1 MKGTAK
7 RLMLKVVINA
17 FSMNADPALDNLEC
31 ARASSPTSRAGGG
44 YASVM
49 RRAPAGVVLLA
60 LACGCS
66 RPFLARDGTL
76 VFQEKGAHGASV
88 LTANGLEFHDVT
100 DVPKRVVVRDPY
112 EPWRAPIGFLVPA
125 NGRFTRTSS
134 PTVVA
139 TNGLGIVL
147 RPSDTRVPSWGGE
160 MLVRVDVLA
169 PAAPGTARW
178 GEDVAIVLDG
188 RGEDTRALAE
198 TALARL
204 GGRDR
209 VVVTDAAGA
218 RVVVPPMPA
227 SNRSLI
233 LAAIERRLA
242 SPPDARLDPARAVAK
257 ALEVLSRGTLRRV
270 LVLSEV
276 GVDARDEAL
285 RGLGEEMVPMS
296 VVSTRG
302 ADLDARRSIVDE
314 FVPASGDAAFR
325 DVVLAFDGTPAP
337 SHVLEASG
345 GDARWQLEGGDLA
358 LGDVRAGDE
367 RAEVVRVTIPAWT
380 PGEAFTLH
388 VAVRFDDVAR
398 AGEHRTMNVDLP
410 CTYDDDVVRLAASR
424 HGDVIAYAS
433 ALATLARLDA
443 TFLGGGQTPG
453 DLRPVARMH
462 ARSLGLLARDMHDP
476 AAAAQAALLEA
487 LLDAGE

>member
-1 MKGTAK
+1 
-7 RLMLKVVINA
+7 
-17 FSMNADPALDNLEC
+17 
-31 ARASSPTSRAGGG
+31 
-44 YASVM
+44 M
-49 RRAPAGVVLLA
+49 RRALAGVLLV
-60 LACGCS
+60 LACGCG

-76 VFQEKGAHGASV
+76 VFTEKGGNGASV

-100 DVPKRVVVRDPY
+100 DVPRRVVVRDPY
-112 EPWRAPIGFLVPA
+112 EPWRAPLGFLVPA
-125 NGRFTRTSS
+125 NGRFTKTST

-139 TNGLGIVL
+139 TSGLAIVL

-198 TALARL
+198 AALSRL

-209 VVVTDAAGA
+209 VVVVDAAGA
-218 RVVVPPMPA
+218 HVVVPPMPA

-233 LAAIERRLA
+233 LAAVERRLA
-242 SPPDARLDPARAVAK
+242 SPPDARVDPARAVAK
-257 ALEVLSRGTLRRV
+257 ALEALSRGTLRRV
-270 LVLSEV
+270 LVLSEA
-276 GVDARDEAL
+276 GTDARDEAL
-285 RGLGEEMVPMS
+285 RGLGEEMVPLS
-296 VVSTRG
+296 VVATNDRGGDLETRRG
-302 ADLDARRSIVDE
+302 YVDA
-314 FVPASGDAAFR
+314 FVPAAGDAAFR
-325 DVVLAFDGTPAP
+325 DVVLGFEGTPAP

-345 GDARWQLEGGDLA
+345 GDARWELEGGDLG

-398 AGEHRTMNVDLP
+398 GGEHRTMKVDLP

-453 DLRPVARMH
+453 DLRPIARMH

-487 LLDAGE
+487 LLDAVE

>member
-1 MKGTAK
+1 
-7 RLMLKVVINA
+7 
-17 FSMNADPALDNLEC
+17 
-31 ARASSPTSRAGGG
+31 
-44 YASVM
+44 M
-49 RRAPAGVVLLA
+49 RRALAGVLLLLA
-60 LACGCS
+60 CACS

-76 VFQEKGAHGASV
+76 IFQEKGAHGASV

-100 DVPKRVVVRDPY
+100 DIPRRVVVRDPY
-112 EPWRAPIGFLVPA
+112 EPWRAPIGFLIPA
-125 NGRFTRTSS
+125 NGRFTKTSS
-134 PTVVA
+134 PTLVA
-139 TNGLGIVL
+139 TSGLAIVL

-188 RGEDTRALAE
+188 RGEDTLALAAA
-198 TALARL
+198 ALSRL

-242 SPPDARLDPARAVAK
+242 TPADARPDPARAVAK
-257 ALEVLSRGTLRRV
+257 ALAVISRGTLRRV
-270 LVLSEV
+270 LVLSEA
-276 GVDARDEAL
+276 GTDARDEAVK
-285 RGLGEEMVPMS
+285 GLGEEMVPLS
-296 VVSTRG
+296 VVATNDRG
-302 ADLDARRSIVDE
+302 GDLDTRRGYIDA

-325 DVVLAFDGTPAP
+325 DVVLGFEGTPAP

-367 RAEVVRVTIPAWT
+367 RTEVVRVTIPAWT
-380 PGEAFTLH
+380 AGESFTLH

-398 AGEHRTMNVDLP
+398 KGEHRTMNVDLP
-410 CTYDDDVVRLAASR
+410 CTYDNDVERLAGSR

-443 TFLGGGQTPG
+443 TFLGGGRTPG
-453 DLRPVARMH
+453 DLRPIARMH
-462 ARSLGLLARDMHDP
+462 AKSLGLLARDMHDS